1 MGFFEK
7 ISKWFAD
14 KKNGGNGDH
23 HFEEVIFNLF
33 EYLKERIK
41 DTQKAQAVITAIND
55 YLKLKSRSRKQKL
68 TPTYLFVERFL
79 VDIDKDFNLTR
90 KQLRSLIEVQY
101 PSLLAIEDFELLFKP
116 DTEQEFQLTKWF
128 MLGVIEDLSELMGQR
143 GGDELQQIK
152 DIVYTAPK
160 LSGKMITFPQINSKP
175 KKLTDWIIYLS
186 ELNKYMY
193 AMIDDKFG
201 DRVAYTRFD
210 RQFEK
215 LSEYYIHLDTFQVI
229 LSVLPEKLM
238 DEERIKVLDRHQV
251 QKLLLKKATHFEN
264 LTKELEKKNV
274 ELIKTQ
280 QELTDAKERAEAA
293 TRAKAL
299 FLANMSH
306 EIRTPMN
313 AVIGLTDLLGETKL
327 SKEQKTYI
335 ETIAKSGND
344 LIHIINDILDYS
356 KIESGNLQFDKT
368 PVSLSSTIKE
378 VVNLLA
384 LKAYD
389 KGIELMY
396 HVHSN
401 TPNIITIDDLRIK
414 QVITNLVN
422 NAIKFTP
429 QGEVS
434 VEVKVLEKVESQYTL
449 EFAVTDTGIG
459 ISEEKIESIFT
470 SFSQADTSTTRQFG
484 GTGLGLAISKNL
496 IEMMDGKIYVESK
509 VGKGSRFAFSLPT
522 FSPDEDERL
531 KEEKKI
537 FEEKSVLLIDDNP
550 RHLDILEDIL
560 SNWGF
565 TCYKHYS
572 IRKALTAVQHGL
584 VTDLCMI
591 DCSLAEDQNIDLL
604 EELSVHLSEDQLPI
618 LLKMRELGSTAKD
631 EETENSKNIFKP
643 IHPDSL
649 FNMITDVFEVKEMKI
664 EEDVYFKPIIH
675 QQLDKGIRILLAED
689 NVMNQMV
696 AVKLLENLGYE
707 ILVVENGKEALSRA
721 CAEEFDLIFMDV
733 QMPVMDGL
741 EATRQI
747 RAKRDKIKQ
756 PLIIAMTANAME
768 EDKEVCLEAGMN
780 DYISKPVT
788 REHIRDLIGKWFPVE
803 DS

>member
-1 MGFFEK
+1 MGILSK
-7 ISKWFAD
+7 IGSWFSGKGSA
-14 KKNGGNGDH
+14 NGDH
-23 HFEEVIFNLF
+23 RFEEAIFNLF
-33 EYLKERIK
+33 EYLRERIS
-41 DTQKAQAVITAIND
+41 DTQKAQAVITTIND
-55 YLKLKSRSRKQKL
+55 YLKLKSKSRKLKL

-79 VDIDKDFNLTR
+79 VDIDQGFNLSR

-116 DTEQEFQLTKWF
+116 DNEQEFQLVKWF
-128 MLGVIEDLSELMGQR
+128 MLGVIEDLSELMGQK
-143 GGDELQQIK
+143 GSDELQQIK
-152 DIVYTAPK
+152 DIVFTAPRVAQN
-160 LSGKMITFPQINSKP
+160 MIAFPQIDDAP
-175 KKLTDWIIYLS
+175 KKLDTWITYLS

-193 AMIDDKFG
+193 AIIDQKFG

-210 RQFEK
+210 RQFER

-264 LTKELEKKNV
+264 LTKELEKKNK

-280 QELTDAKERAEAA
+280 QDLTEAKERAEAA
-293 TRAKAL
+293 TKAKAL

-313 AVIGLTDLLGETKL
+313 AVIGLTDLLGETPL
-327 SKEQKTYI
+327 TSEQKTYI

-356 KIESGNLQFDKT
+356 KIESGNLEFDKT
-368 PVSLSSTIKE
+368 PVTLASIIKE

-389 KGIELMY
+389 KQVELMY
-396 HVHSN
+396 HIHSDVP
-401 TPNIITIDDLRIK
+401 TVVTLDALRVK
-414 QVITNLVN
+414 QIITNLAN
-422 NAIKFTP
+422 NAIKFTS

-434 VEVKVLEKVESQYTL
+434 IQVNVSEKKDSQCVLEFSVI
-449 EFAVTDTGIG
+449 DTGIG
-459 ISEEKIESIFT
+459 IPKEKTISIFS
-470 SFSQADTSTTRQFG
+470 SFSQADTSTTREFG

-496 IEMMDGKIYVESK
+496 VEMMGGTIYVESE
-509 VGKGSRFAFSLPT
+509 VGKGSTFSFTLPT
-522 FSPDEDERL
+522 FSSEDDDKA
-531 KEEKKI
+531 KEEKRI
-537 FEEKSVLLIDDNP
+537 FQDKSVLLIDDNP
-550 RHLDILEDIL
+550 RHLDILENIL
-560 SNWGF
+560 SSWGF

-572 IRKALTAVQHGL
+572 IRKAMIAVEHGL
-584 VTDLCMI
+584 HPDLCI
-591 DCSLAEDQNIDLL
+591 LDCDLENSQDINVRSELSKLL
-604 EELSVHLSEDQLPI
+604 EDKQPPI
-618 LLKMRELGSTAKD
+618 LLHMKELGSVPNPKAT
-631 EETENSKNIFKP
+631 EEQRSIFKP
-643 IHPDSL
+643 IHSDAL
-649 FNMITDVFEVKEMKI
+649 FDLITDVFDVQESQGVD
-664 EEDVYFKPIIH
+664 DVYFAPIIH
-675 QQLDKGIRILLAED
+675 QQLDQGIRILLAED

-696 AVKLLENLGYE
+696 AVKLLEKLGYE

-741 EATRQI
+741 EATRKI
-747 RAKRDKIKQ
+747 REKRDKIKQ
-756 PLIIAMTANAME
+756 PLIIAMTANAMQ
-768 EDKEVCLEAGMN
+768 EDKERCLQAGMN

-788 REHIRDLIGKWFPVE
+788 RDNLRELIGKWFPVE
-803 DS
+803 L